1 MTNLSHIFPSGYRDV
16 PSEDDLRLEVQVLLR
31 YGCSDKQIMDQ
42 LRSIH
47 CPYLRKAMVL
57 CLSGYWHELVQV
69 RDDRTG
75 YYDGDGDWRMSWIYF
90 DSDMRQIIKTANR
103 EQVEL
108 ELNAAPTTP
117 PTHEP
122 PQQITTTQDMK
133 KEQPN
138 YQIKMENCNVIMG
151 DSIGGLFT
159 LPGSHVTVNQYAD
172 NKSAPKQD
180 IAGTVET
187 MDDRK
192 ARKQSA
198 INDMCR
204 RLENLEYEMIGY
216 DQTGKQ
222 LDYLHLTSFLRKVL
236 GMLEQGTKEEFLS
249 VQEGIWTI
257 LIDRREKCHKDPKDL
272 FYPQTYLGL
281 VGYLVEKEVINGKPQ
296 KILDCLY
303 EKNDQSM
310 IKTLKRGLV
319 SAFPEG
325 TREMLDFYIDLMKR
339 QLLF

>member
-1 MTNLSHIFPSGYRDV
+1 MTNLSHIFPSGYLNI
-16 PSEDDLRLEVQVLLR
+16 PTEEDLRFEVQDMLR
-31 YGCSDKQIMDQ
+31 YACTDKQIMDQ
-42 LRSIH
+42 LRSIR
-47 CPYLRKAMVL
+47 CPYLRKAMAL
-57 CLSGYWHELVQV
+57 CLSGYWHELVQL

-75 YYDGDGDWRMSWIYF
+75 YYDGDGDWRIAWIYF
-90 DSDMRQIIKTANR
+90 DSDMRQIIKHANC

-108 ELNAAPTTP
+108 EMNATTIPTTNATP
-117 PTHEP
+117 K
-122 PQQITTTQDMK
+122 QITTTQDMK

-159 LPGSHVTVNQYAD
+159 LPGSNVTVNQYAD
-172 NKSAPKQD
+172 AKSQPKQAIEGASESVD
-180 IAGTVET
+180 E
-187 MDDRK
+187 RN
-192 ARKQSA
+192 ARKRA
-198 INDMCR
+198 ALNEMCS
-204 RLENLEYEMIGY
+204 RLENLEYAMIGC

-222 LDYLHLTSFLRKVL
+222 LDYLHLTSFLRKAL
-236 GMLEQGTKEEFLS
+236 GMLEQGNKEEFLS
-249 VQEGIWTI
+249 VQERIWTI
-257 LIDRREKCHKDPKDL
+257 LIDRRDKCHKDPKDL

-310 IKTLKRGLV
+310 LKNLKRSIV

-339 QLLF
+339 QLLI

>member
-1 MTNLSHIFPSGYRDV
+1 MTNLSHIFPSGYLNI
-16 PSEDDLRLEVQVLLR
+16 PTEEDLRFEVQDMLR
-31 YGCSDKQIMDQ
+31 YACTDKQIMDQ
-42 LRSIH
+42 LRSIR
-47 CPYLRKAMVL
+47 CPYLRKAMAL
-57 CLSGYWHELVQV
+57 CLSGYWHELVQL

-75 YYDGDGDWRMSWIYF
+75 YYDGDGDWRIAWIYF
-90 DSDMRQIIKTANR
+90 DSDMRQIIKHANC

-108 ELNAAPTTP
+108 EMNATTIPTTNATP
-117 PTHEP
+117 K
-122 PQQITTTQDMK
+122 QSTTTQDMK

-159 LPGSHVTVNQYAD
+159 LPGSNVTVNQYAD
-172 NKSAPKQD
+172 AQSLPKQAIEGSSEPVD
-180 IAGTVET
+180 E
-187 MDDRK
+187 RN
-192 ARKQSA
+192 ARKRA
-198 INDMCR
+198 ALNEMCS
-204 RLENLEYEMIGY
+204 RLENLEHSMIGC

-222 LDYLHLTSFLRKVL
+222 LDYIHLTTYLRKVL
-236 GMLEQGTKEEFLS
+236 GMLEQGNKEEFLV

-310 IKTLKRGLV
+310 MKNLKRSIV

-339 QLLF
+339 QLLI